1 MTSAAETARKHRQ
14 VVLLRLE
21 GKTWPEIV
29 EEVGLAERTCQAAY
43 KAWADEDKSELMGED
58 PTEVV
63 HEHLAGF
70 RKLRA
75 DAAAVFYEAA
85 GFTIPGEDGAPSVK
99 VGMNPSAR
107 VGALRLIADLRQKEI
122 DLRQE
127 TGLLPRDLG
136 RLAVT
141 VDVRHWTNVIVGI
154 LQKNGVP
161 PEDLDEVMALLEPEA
176 EPLQLGAGNGSG

>member
-1 MTSAAETARKHRQ
+1 MTSAADTAKKHRQ

-29 EEVGLAERTCQAAY
+29 DATGLAERTCQEAY
-43 KAWADEDKSELMGED
+43 KNWADSDKSELIGED
-58 PTEVV
+58 PTAVV

-75 DAAAVFYEAA
+75 DAVAVYYEAA
-85 GFTIPGEDGAPSVK
+85 GFEIPGKDGAPSVK

-136 RLAVT
+136 KLSVT
-141 VDVRHWTNVIVGI
+141 VDVRRWTDVIVAI
-154 LQKNGVP
+154 LQRNQVP
-161 PEDLDEVMALLEPEA
+161 PEELDEVMALLEPARPAVIEA
-176 EPLQLGAGNGSG
+176 GGNGQG